1 MRRIA
6 GVGMICISLG
16 MFLQLLIRDRLAGF
30 LVMVILAL
38 RDGFASL
45 ISKKGIKKRVGDDS
59 DPFLFLT

>member
-38 RDGFASL
+38 AGWLCF
-45 ISKKGIKKRVGDDS
+45 S
-59 DPFLFLT
+59 DQ